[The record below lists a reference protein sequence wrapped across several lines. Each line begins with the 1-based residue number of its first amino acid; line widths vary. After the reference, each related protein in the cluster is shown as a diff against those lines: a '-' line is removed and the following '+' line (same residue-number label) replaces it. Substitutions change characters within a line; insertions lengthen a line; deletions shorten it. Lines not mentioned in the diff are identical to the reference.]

1 MSRQLT
7 TSLQDEEGGLDSG
20 KNVSPFIHQE
30 GPRNAHPVPGGGPQ
44 NPKLAEPLA
53 EHCMWLTPFQQQEV
67 GCSV

>member
-7 TSLQDEEGGLDSG
+7 SSLQDEEGGLDSG

-30 GPRNAHPVPGGGPQ
+30 GPSDAHPVPGGGPR

-53 EHCMWLTPFQQQEV
+53 EGCTWPTPFQQQEV
-67 GCSV
+67 GC